1 VGDLSGVDDVAAHEP
16 RLVAAAE
23 RHARDAQ
30 LWIPLLSQACISR
43 RRLLPPYS
51 GRLQPP
57 PVRTPPA
64 TADLARP
71 QKPPLRPPLATTA
84 PAASSHRRSSRI
96 RGGTSIRRPRIRPSQ
111 VLESSTC
118 SLRSGWSS
126 PTRPRSCAAV
136 FFDFGEVL

>member
-64 TADLARP
+64 TADPARP

-84 PAASSHRRSSRI
+84 PAASSHSSSSRI
-96 RGGTSIRRPRIRPSQ
+96 CGGTSIRCPSIRPPPRPRVVA
-111 VLESSTC
+111 VLVKVGMVFSDAAQI
-118 SLRSGWSS
+118 LR
-126 PTRPRSCAAV
+126 RCLFR
-136 FFDFGEVL
+136 FR